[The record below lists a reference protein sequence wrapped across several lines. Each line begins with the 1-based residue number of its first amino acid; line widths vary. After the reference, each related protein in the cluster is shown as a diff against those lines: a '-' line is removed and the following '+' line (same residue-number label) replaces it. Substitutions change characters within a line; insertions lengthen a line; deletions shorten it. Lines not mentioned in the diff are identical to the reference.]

1 MKSYLPPKWKFLTV
15 MIGLA
20 LTWSSV
26 RAQDSGSTT
35 NPLVVVVAP
44 DPIAMEGS
52 SSGAFTL
59 IRYGPTNADLA
70 VDVQLSGTASNG
82 VDYVQIG
89 NVITI
94 PAGSLATDIK
104 VDPLVDQVTRASE
117 TVILSIKTNAN
128 YRIGEHRWAE
138 VKIMEDVFD
147 FLPPSVTLTSP
158 TDGSSFTNP
167 PSITITANASDP
179 GVQIRSVSFYANDRF
194 LGRATNSPYSLV
206 WSNPP
211 SGRFSLF
218 ARAA

>member
-44 DPIAMEGS
+44 DPIAMEGT

-59 IRYGPTNADLA
+59 IRYGPTDADLA

-82 VDYVQIG
+82 VDYASIS

-94 PAGSLATDIK
+94 PKGALATDVK
-104 VDPLVDQVTRASE
+104 VDPIIDKVNRGNK
-117 TVILSIKTNAN
+117 TVNLTIHTNAD
-128 YRIGEHRWAE
+128 YRIG
-138 VKIMEDVFD
+138 
-147 FLPPSVTLTSP
+147 
-158 TDGSSFTNP
+158 
-167 PSITITANASDP
+167 
-179 GVQIRSVSFYANDRF
+179 
-194 LGRATNSPYSLV
+194 
-206 WSNPP
+206 
-211 SGRFSLF
+211 
-218 ARAA
+218 